1 MPAHSIA
8 ESRSLIVTLKKAG
21 LTSKTKAL
29 APVSA
34 LLVLFLW
41 GSLTAGNRGFA
52 AGTRA
57 EAASSEENPRKT
69 WKILHI
75 MSYHLPWEWTSDQLE
90 GFKDALKGLD
100 VEYKVFQMDTK
111 RNSSDAWKEKVAR
124 EARELIE
131 SWKPDLVYT
140 TDDYAQEYVAKYY
153 VNQDIPFVFAGVN
166 RDPEDYGFKGSGNI
180 TGVLEHEHF
189 VQTVR
194 FLQSLVPGVKRIAVV
209 FDEDPTWTGVIKRM
223 KEKAA
228 VHLHGVEFVSW
239 DVIHTFDEYRRKMEE
254 YPTKA
259 DAVALLGIHAFKDNK
274 GNNVPWQEVLKWT
287 AANSRLPDFSFW
299 KDRIPYG
306 TLCAVYVSGYEQG
319 RAAGAI
325 ARSILAEGKSPSNVP
340 MLPTVKGEPILSLAR
355 AKKLGIKMNAEILL
369 TVKVVEK
376 FSWEE

>member
-1 MPAHSIA
+1 VKHK
-8 ESRSLIVTLKKAG
+8 EDG
-21 LTSKTKAL
+21 LTPKTKAL
-29 APVSA
+29 AAVSA
-34 LLVLFLW
+34 LIVLFLC
-41 GSLTAGNRGFA
+41 GSLIAVNPRLTG
-52 AGTRA
+52 GTRA
-57 EAASSEENPRKT
+57 EAASAGETPRKT
-69 WKILHI
+69 YKILHI

-100 VEYKVFQMDTK
+100 VEYRVFQMDTK
-111 RNSSDAWKEKVAR
+111 RNSSDEWKEKVAK

-166 RDPEDYGFKGSGNI
+166 RNPEDYGFTASKNI

-189 VQTVR
+189 VETVK
-194 FLQSLVPGVKRIAVV
+194 FLQSLVPAVKRIAVV
-209 FDEDPTWTGVIKRM
+209 FDEDPTWTGVMKRM

-228 VHLHGVEFVSW
+228 VHLPDVKFVSW
-239 DVIHTFDEYRRKMEE
+239 DVIHSFDEYRHKMAE
-254 YPTKA
+254 YSTKA
-259 DAVALLGIHAFKDNK
+259 DAVALLGIHAFKDAR
-274 GNNVPWQEVLKWT
+274 GSNVPWQEVLKWT

-319 RAAGAI
+319 RAAGVI
-325 ARSILAEGKSPSNVP
+325 ARSILAEGKSPSGHP